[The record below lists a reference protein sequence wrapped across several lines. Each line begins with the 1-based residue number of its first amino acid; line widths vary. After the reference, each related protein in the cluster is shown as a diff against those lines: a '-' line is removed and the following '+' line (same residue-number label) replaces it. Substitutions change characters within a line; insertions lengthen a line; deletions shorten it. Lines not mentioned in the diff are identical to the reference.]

1 MLMCCTVKTQQGTL
15 EQLNACVYRMVTQSK
30 HVLKSEGKIDLHL
43 VTDCRHKPR
52 PLHVKEWDVSQTIK
66 SNCTSNKCFPKMVF
80 ISLGSSYGDDVCSSV
95 YFSNECAFNQLFDTI
110 KSECGVIVIL
120 RLGLLVCGHVHH
132 CTALTR
138 LQVTS
143 LVHNDS
149 GHTGM
154 FGFIFLLWK
163 ELETYHHDCFY
174 SLWFTQK
181 NIQTECN

>member
-1 MLMCCTVKTQQGTL
+1 MI
-15 EQLNACVYRMVTQSK
+15 TQSK

-80 ISLGSSYGDDVCSSV
+80 ISLGSSYGDGVCSSA
-95 YFSNECAFNQLFDTI
+95 YFSNECAFNQLFDII

-120 RLGLLVCGHVHH
+120 RLGLLVCGRVHH

-154 FGFIFLLWK
+154 FGFIFLQWK
-163 ELETYHHDCFY
+163 ELETYQHHCFY
-174 SLWFTQK
+174 SLWFAQK
-181 NIQTECN
+181 NIQTECNKKCTVR